1 MTLFHAT
8 AVEHLSLA
16 KHLTAET
23 RTEEFVAGKGVVT
36 RWERLK
42 RNNHW
47 CDALYN
53 ACCAAHACG
62 VRLVGEEVNQQPE
75 QREVDARSQISV
87 SEWLT
92 RPKW

>member
-1 MTLFHAT
+1 M
-8 AVEHLSLA
+8 
-16 KHLTAET
+16 
-23 RTEEFVAGKGVVT
+23 
-36 RWERLK
+36 
-42 RNNHW
+42 
-47 CDALYN
+47 YN